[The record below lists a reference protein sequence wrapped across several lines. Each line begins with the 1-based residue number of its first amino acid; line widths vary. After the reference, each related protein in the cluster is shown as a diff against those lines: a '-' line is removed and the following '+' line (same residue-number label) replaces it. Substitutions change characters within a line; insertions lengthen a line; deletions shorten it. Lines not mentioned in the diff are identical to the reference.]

1 MRAIPV
7 VVIGGYLGAGKTT
20 LVNGLLRRAQGRRIA
35 VLVNDFGDIDIDA
48 DLIEARDG
56 DLLSLAGG
64 CVCCSFGSDLMRAL
78 ERMRSLATPPDCILI
93 ETSGVGLPGAVAASA
108 SLLTGLHLAQIAVM
122 VDARAIRAQAADRY
136 VGDTVL
142 EQLRQAQSLMVSK
155 SEGLTTS
162 DFEVL
167 VRWLSQMASDT
178 PVRRVMQG
186 NLPLDALLSAHSINN
201 HRSSPPAQ
209 AGLKKRALRQRNHAG
224 TRFASVALACAGRV
238 DIERLRRA
246 LADAELGLMR
256 LKAILRDP
264 HEVWHSVQLA
274 GGFWTLQA
282 CRAPR
287 HQPGLVA
294 IGAARRLDTGAISRI
309 LADCCL
315 DQPEVS
321 A

>member
-48 DLIEARDG
+48 DLIEARDD

-78 ERMRSLATPPDCILI
+78 ERMRSLEPPPDCILI

-108 SLLTGLHLAQIAVM
+108 RLLTGLDLTQIAVM

-136 VGDTVL
+136 VGDTVV
-142 EQLRQAQSLMVSK
+142 EQLRQAQNLMVSK
-155 SEGLTTS
+155 SEGLTAS

-167 VRWLSQMASDT
+167 VRWLSQIAPNT
-178 PVRRVMQG
+178 PVRRVTQG
-186 NLPLDALLSAHSINN
+186 DLPLDALLSAHSTNN
-201 HRSSPPAQ
+201 HPSSQ
-209 AGLKKRALRQRNHAG
+209 AVQTGLRTRALRQRNQAG
-224 TRFASVALACAGRV
+224 TRFASVALACPERI
-238 DIERLRRA
+238 DITRLCLA
-246 LADAELGLMR
+246 LADAGLGLLRM
-256 LKAILRDP
+256 KAILRDP
-264 HEVWHSVQLA
+264 NEVWHSVQLA
-274 GGFWTLQA
+274 GECWTIQA

-294 IGAARRLDTGAISRI
+294 IGAVHRLDADAISRI
-309 LADCCL
+309 LADCRL
-315 DQPEVS
+315 DQPEVG

>member
-186 NLPLDALLSAHSINN
+186 NLPLDALLSAHSIDN

-209 AGLKKRALRQRNHAG
+209 AGLKNAHFGSAITPGLALPAW
-224 TRFASVALACAGRV
+224 L
-238 DIERLRRA
+238 
-246 LADAELGLMR
+246 
-256 LKAILRDP
+256 
-264 HEVWHSVQLA
+264 W
-274 GGFWTLQA
+274 
-282 CRAPR
+282 RAPDALTSSGCAV
-287 HQPGLVA
+287 PG
-294 IGAARRLDTGAISRI
+294 
-309 LADCCL
+309 
-315 DQPEVS
+315 
-321 A
+321 